1 MDYQDQLEKEKID
14 AKNSVEEYVY
24 NMRDKIEYSLREYIT
39 DEDRSKFLEQL
50 SATEEWLYDEGEDQ
64 AKKVYVNRLKVSTS
78 IPSPLV
84 GYCCTCI
91 LMSCLSL
98 PTVQLGLID
107 CLVPPP
113 LVHSLLLLPSSPP
126 SSLFLLPSPPSQE
139 LQKLGDAVE
148 QRERE
153 WTERPVAFN
162 ELGAAIIH
170 FEKILEQY
178 AAGVRS
184 PLTSVVTSFPKH

>member
-24 NMRDKIEYSLREYIT
+24 NMREKIEYSLREYIT

-64 AKKVYVNRLKVSTS
+64 AKKVYVNRLK
-78 IPSPLV
+78 
-84 GYCCTCI
+84 
-91 LMSCLSL
+91 
-98 PTVQLGLID
+98 
-107 CLVPPP
+107 
-113 LVHSLLLLPSSPP
+113 
-126 SSLFLLPSPPSQE
+126 E

-153 WTERPVAFN
+153 WTERPVAFD

-178 AAGVRS
+178 AAGVRP
-184 PLTSVVTSFPKH
+184 PLTRVW